1 MSTCN
6 RLNLQTLGSQT
17 IKPRNLPDR
26 WFVFQF
32 LLNYT
37 NSVCSD
43 GGCERRGRDNVPQ
56 SYVHNII
63 HNNNSCCG
71 GGGDDDGGPEGARVA
86 MSRENRYLV

>member
-1 MSTCN
+1 MSTCKPVG
-6 RLNLQTLGSQT
+6 LTLGSQA
-17 IKPRNLPDR
+17 IKPRNLPDH

-56 SYVHNII
+56 SYVHIY
-63 HNNNSCCG
+63 NNNSRC
-71 GGGDDDGGPEGARVA
+71 GGGDDDGGPEGACVA
-86 MSRENRYLV
+86 ISGENWYLV